1 MQILK
6 ENDRDR
12 SKTCTVQ
19 KDDRQSIAT
28 WMINTIENA
37 RRNTKQRN
45 TIKQF
50 KPCHIRLQN
59 NTVSRFVTF
68 ARESFL
74 TPN

>member
-50 KPCHIRLQN
+50 KPCHIRLQ
-59 NTVSRFVTF
+59 TTLSVDS
-68 ARESFL
+68 
-74 TPN
+74 